1 MSGLERAEFCSLAS
15 AGADCVVTLALRCCQ
30 VGDLIVVD
38 GGMVSLEVISKAGP
52 DVVAK
57 CVDPGII
64 LSRANLTFQRDGQI
78 VRARNAMLPVLSSK
92 VRSL

>member
-1 MSGLERAEFCSLAS
+1 M
-15 AGADCVVTLALRCCQ
+15 
-30 VGDLIVVD
+30 GDLIVVD
-38 GGMVSLEVISKAGP
+38 GGMVSLEVTSKAGP

-78 VRARNAMLPVLSSK
+78 VRARNAMLPVLASK
-92 VRSL
+92 VLLNPTTLAPPKPVGLALAAGPMLNT